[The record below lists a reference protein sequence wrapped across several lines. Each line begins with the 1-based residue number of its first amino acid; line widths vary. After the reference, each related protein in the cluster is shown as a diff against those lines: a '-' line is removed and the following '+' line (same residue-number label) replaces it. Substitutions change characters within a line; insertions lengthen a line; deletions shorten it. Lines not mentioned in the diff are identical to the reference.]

1 MTAIV
6 YNFSEELKK
15 YCAKGK
21 VPLEYVIRSE
31 MLERGYDPNS
41 KEDVL
46 EYWADCHGDLSDE

>member
-6 YNFSEELKK
+6 YNFSEELNK
-15 YCAKGK
+15 YCVEGK

-41 KEDVL
+41 KKDVL
-46 EYWADCHGDLSDE
+46 KYLAECHGD

>member
-6 YNFSEELKK
+6 YNFSEELNK
-15 YCAKGK
+15 YYAKGK

-31 MLERGYDPNS
+31 MLELGYDPNS

-46 EYWADCHGDLSDE
+46 EYWAKCHGDRSDE

>member
-6 YNFSEELKK
+6 YNFSEELNK
-15 YCAKGK
+15 YYAKGK

-31 MLERGYDPNS
+31 MLELGYDPNS

-46 EYWADCHGDLSDE
+46 EYWAECHGD